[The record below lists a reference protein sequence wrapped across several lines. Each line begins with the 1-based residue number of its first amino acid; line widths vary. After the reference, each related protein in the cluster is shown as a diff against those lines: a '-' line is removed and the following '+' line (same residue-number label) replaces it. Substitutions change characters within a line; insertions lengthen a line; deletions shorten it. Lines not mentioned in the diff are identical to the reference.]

1 MADCILVGGGGGG
14 TLSED
19 VTASKADVLAG
30 KRTVT
35 TDSGDEVVEG
45 TMPNRGAITHSLALN
60 GTYTVPAGYHN
71 GSGKVTQALTV
82 ITPTT
87 TNLALNGTYTIP
99 QGWHSGTGKVTQ
111 NLTVIAAA
119 THTLA
124 INGTYT
130 IPQGWHNGQ
139 GKVTQSITTQGATS
153 YYTTT
158 SAQTISSGRYL
169 TGNLTIGKL
178 SNSNLSAGNIKK
190 GVTINIHNGST
201 NVWSVTGTWEGYVT
215 NTSSPYNHGVWA
227 SGWNLAG
234 CAKPTGTGT
243 YSVANPLSYVQYNA
257 TSFRVVCSRTVGLD
271 GWFFYLPIKPM
282 NGINNI
288 NLSYIGTWGISNG
301 YPMVLGVIGTKPPNG
316 ISRDLGGDGTQIN
329 YSEFTKY
336 ALSTTIS
343 ATQETTVS
351 LNIST
356 INNNQYII
364 FGPKYNGGYDGDYMD
379 ITHIWFS

>member
-45 TMPNRGAITHSLALN
+45 TMPNRGAISHSLALN

-99 QGWHSGTGKVTQ
+99 QGWHNGQGKVTQ

-119 THTLA
+119 NHTLA

-139 GKVTQSITTQGATS
+139 GKVVQNVTTQGATN
-153 YYTTT
+153 YYATT

-178 SNSNLSAGNIKK
+178 TNSNLSAGNIKK

-201 NVWSVTGTWEGYVT
+201 NVWSVTGTWEGYVAASNDLYNRGKYGSYGTLDFYCYGSANQYVKLDSGQITFNT
-215 NTSSPYNHGVWA
+215 NNVSGTSVIRIAFVTPVAINMA
-227 SGWNLAG
+227 SYTNLYLEGSVNLGMTGSNNYTAYSSLHVDLLDS
-234 CAKPTGTGT
+234 KPSSSDALDERK
-243 YSVANPLSYVQYNA
+243 YSMRLATRFQNAYSY
-257 TSFRVVCSRTVGLD
+257 
-271 GWFFYLPIKPM
+271 
-282 NGINNI
+282 
-288 NLSYIGTWGISNG
+288 TWGNYNYSWTRQN
-301 YPMVLGVIGTKPPNG
+301 VTKYLRVWFE
-316 ISRDLGGDGTQIN
+316 ISRDGGSN
-329 YSEFTKY
+329 YVVANGAWYRMT
-336 ALSTTIS
+336 LS
-343 ATQETTVS
+343 
-351 LNIST
+351 
-356 INNNQYII
+356 
-364 FGPKYNGGYDGDYMD
+364 
-379 ITHIWFS
+379 

>member
-99 QGWHSGTGKVTQ
+99 QGWHNGTGKVTQ

-119 THTLA
+119 NHTLA

-139 GKVTQSITTQGATS
+139 GKVVQNVTTQGATN
-153 YYTTT
+153 YYATT

-201 NVWSVTGTWEGYVT
+201 NVWSVTGTWEGYVAASNDLYNRGKYGSYGT
-215 NTSSPYNHGVWA
+215 LSFYTEPSSNPCVALDSGQITFKTDGRYESPSYVHAAFVTSVAVNMASYSKLTIEGNLNMSSSGAEAYKATGRIFIDLFDSNPSSSDALNENRYSMRLASRYQYDHAFTWGNYTFSWSKQNVTKYLRVWFECMKY
-227 SGWNLAG
+227 S
-234 CAKPTGTGT
+234 GTG
-243 YSVANPLSYVQYNA
+243 
-257 TSFRVVCSRTVGLD
+257 
-271 GWFFYLPIKPM
+271 
-282 NGINNI
+282 
-288 NLSYIGTWGISNG
+288 
-301 YPMVLGVIGTKPPNG
+301 
-316 ISRDLGGDGTQIN
+316 
-329 YSEFTKY
+329 
-336 ALSTTIS
+336 S
-343 ATQETTVS
+343 AT
-351 LNIST
+351 
-356 INNNQYII
+356 INC
-364 FGPKYNGGYDGDYMD
+364 NGAWYKM
-379 ITHIWFS
+379 TLS

>member
-19 VTASKADVLAG
+19 VTASKADILDG

-45 TMPNRGAITHSLALN
+45 TMPNRGAISHSLALN

-99 QGWHSGTGKVTQ
+99 QGWHNGQGKVTQ

-119 THTLA
+119 NHTLA

-139 GKVTQSITTQGATS
+139 GKVVQNVTTQGATN
-153 YYTTT
+153 YYATT

-178 SNSNLSAGNIKK
+178 TNSNLSAGNIKK
-190 GVTINIHNGST
+190 GVTINIHNGNT
-201 NVWSVTGTWEGYVT
+201 NVWSVTGTWEGYVPTTTDLYYRGTYGQYGTLDFYSFTGYVTRDTGQITFNTPSLTAGAVRVAFVTPVAVNMSSYT
-215 NTSSPYNHGVWA
+215 NLYLEGNLDMSA
-227 SGWNLAG
+227 SGAEAYTAIARCYIDLLDSRPSSSSDALNENRYSMRLAYRYQDEHAFSWG
-234 CAKPTGTGT
+234 NYT
-243 YSVANPLSYVQYNA
+243 Y
-257 TSFRVVCSRTVGLD
+257 
-271 GWFFYLPIKPM
+271 
-282 NGINNI
+282 
-288 NLSYIGTWGISNG
+288 TWGRQN
-301 YPMVLGVIGTKPPNG
+301 V
-316 ISRDLGGDGTQIN
+316 
-329 YSEFTKY
+329 TKY
-336 ALSTTIS
+336 IRVWFELMRGNGAYVNCHGAWYRMRLS
-343 ATQETTVS
+343 
-351 LNIST
+351 
-356 INNNQYII
+356 
-364 FGPKYNGGYDGDYMD
+364 
-379 ITHIWFS
+379 

>member
-19 VTASKADVLAG
+19 VTASKADILDG

-35 TDSGDEVVEG
+35 TDSGDEIVEG
-45 TMPNRGAITHSLALN
+45 TMPNRGAISHSLALN

-99 QGWHSGTGKVTQ
+99 QGWHNGQGKVTQ

-119 THTLA
+119 NHTLA

-139 GKVTQSITTQGATS
+139 GKVVQNVTTQGATN
-153 YYTTT
+153 YYATT

-201 NVWSVTGTWEGYVT
+201 NVWSVTGTWEGYVPT
-215 NTSSPYNHGVWA
+215 TTDLYYRGTYGQYGTLDFYQSSRSYVTQDSGQITFNTPQQTTQFIQVAFVTPVAINMSLYSNLYLEGSVNLGCSGAESYAATSRCYVDLLDSRPTSSTDALNENRYSMRLANRYQSEHGYTW
-227 SGWNLAG
+227 GNY
-234 CAKPTGTGT
+234 T
-243 YSVANPLSYVQYNA
+243 YS
-257 TSFRVVCSRTVGLD
+257 
-271 GWFFYLPIKPM
+271 W
-282 NGINNI
+282 
-288 NLSYIGTWGISNG
+288 
-301 YPMVLGVIGTKPPNG
+301 TKQNV
-316 ISRDLGGDGTQIN
+316 
-329 YSEFTKY
+329 TKY
-336 ALSTTIS
+336 LRVWFEVIRNS
-343 ATQETTVS
+343 
-351 LNIST
+351 
-356 INNNQYII
+356 
-364 FGPKYNGGYDGDYMD
+364 GGYIYANGAWYRMRL
-379 ITHIWFS
+379 S

>member
-19 VTASKADVLAG
+19 VTAAKANVLVG

-35 TDSGDEVVEG
+35 TDSNDEVVEG
-45 TMPNRGAITHSLALN
+45 TMPNRGAISHSLALN
-60 GTYTVPAGYHN
+60 GTYTIPAGYHN

-99 QGWHSGTGKVTQ
+99 QGWHNGQGKVTQ

-119 THTLA
+119 NHTLA

-139 GKVTQSITTQGATS
+139 GKVVQNVTTQGATN
-153 YYTTT
+153 YYATT

-178 SNSNLSAGNIKK
+178 TNSNLSAGNIKK

-201 NVWSVTGTWEGYVT
+201 NVWSVTGTWEGYVAASNDLYNRGKYGSYGTLDFYYYGSGTQYVKLDSGQITFNT
-215 NTSSPYNHGVWA
+215 NNASVTGGIRFAFVTPVAINMASYTNLYLEGSVNLGQGGANSNTASSYLYVDLLDSKPSESDALDASKYSIRLATRFQNEHNYTWGNYNYTWTRQNVTKYLRVWFDIA
-227 SGWNLAG
+227 RDGGSNYL
-234 CAKPTGTGT
+234 
-243 YSVANPLSYVQYNA
+243 VANGAWYRMTLS
-257 TSFRVVCSRTVGLD
+257 
-271 GWFFYLPIKPM
+271 
-282 NGINNI
+282 
-288 NLSYIGTWGISNG
+288 
-301 YPMVLGVIGTKPPNG
+301 
-316 ISRDLGGDGTQIN
+316 
-329 YSEFTKY
+329 
-336 ALSTTIS
+336 
-343 ATQETTVS
+343 
-351 LNIST
+351 
-356 INNNQYII
+356 
-364 FGPKYNGGYDGDYMD
+364 
-379 ITHIWFS
+379 